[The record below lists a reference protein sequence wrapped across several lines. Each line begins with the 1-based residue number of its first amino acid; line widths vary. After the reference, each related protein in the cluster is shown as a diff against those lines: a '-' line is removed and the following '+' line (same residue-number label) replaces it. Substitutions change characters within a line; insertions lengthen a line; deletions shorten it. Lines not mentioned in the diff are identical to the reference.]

1 MLAIGVACKIV
12 ARFRAQFA
20 YIHNTLFLFELG
32 VFHKDISLLIW
43 VIYISWNQINKKNTI
58 CLFELDL
65 RRRIN
70 KNKICKDQ
78 GYRMQN

>member
-32 VFHKDISLLIW
+32 VFHKDISLLI
-43 VIYISWNQINKKNTI
+43 
-58 CLFELDL
+58 
-65 RRRIN
+65 
-70 KNKICKDQ
+70 
-78 GYRMQN
+78 